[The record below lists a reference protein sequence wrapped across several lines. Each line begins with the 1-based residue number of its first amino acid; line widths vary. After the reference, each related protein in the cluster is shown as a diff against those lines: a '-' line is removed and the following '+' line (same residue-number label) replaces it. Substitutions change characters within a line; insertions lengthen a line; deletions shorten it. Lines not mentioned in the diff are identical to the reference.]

1 MSAIA
6 STLGSLTIDKAA
18 MMETQKNF
26 IKTQEQL
33 SRQNDMLEE
42 FSSSMEMTMD
52 EVDVSD
58 LESGYGD
65 LDKLIEND
73 IDSFIQNSNAG
84 NSDIASYE
92 QMLSN

>member
-1 MSAIA
+1 
-6 STLGSLTIDKAA
+6 
-18 MMETQKNF
+18 
-26 IKTQEQL
+26 
-33 SRQNDMLEE
+33 MLEE

>member
-1 MSAIA
+1 
-6 STLGSLTIDKAA
+6 

-73 IDSFIQNSNAG
+73 IESFIQNSNAG
-84 NSDIASYE
+84 NADISSYE

>member
-1 MSAIA
+1 
-6 STLGSLTIDKAA
+6 
-18 MMETQKNF
+18 
-26 IKTQEQL
+26 
-33 SRQNDMLEE
+33 
-42 FSSSMEMTMD
+42 MD
-52 EVDVSD
+52 EVDISD

-73 IDSFIQNSNAG
+73 IESFIQSSNAG